1 MNKNA
6 KALARFAVLS
16 VLSAAHRLA
25 PFFVHP
31 QNAFLND
38 SALNLHGHAG
48 WETQRQPHL
57 LGLVT
62 PAPDP
67 TAATSNVEFENP
79 ACGFQVAFS
88 YSGLTKIRTRRRAAD
103 STHVTARRANAVLVF
118 VNSL

>member
-6 KALARFAVLS
+6 KALARLAVLL

-25 PFFVHP
+25 LFFVHP

-38 SALNLHGHAG
+38 SASNLHEHVG
-48 WETQRQPHL
+48 WATQRQPHL

-88 YSGLTKIRTRRRAAD
+88 
-103 STHVTARRANAVLVF
+103 
-118 VNSL
+118 

>member
-6 KALARFAVLS
+6 KALARLAVLP
-16 VLSAAHRLA
+16 VLSAARRLA

-38 SALNLHGHAG
+38 SASNLCEHAG
-48 WETQRQPHL
+48 WATQRQPHL

-62 PAPDP
+62 PAADP
-67 TAATSNVEFENP
+67 TAATSNIGFENP

-88 YSGLTKIRTRRRAAD
+88 
-103 STHVTARRANAVLVF
+103 
-118 VNSL
+118 